1 VSGPAGEAA
10 GQFRLPYSDVELEN
24 LVLKLS
30 RPRSAVR
37 RLDSPELELVR
48 DFGGS
53 LFESLFSGRVRDVY
67 RSSLASAQ
75 KENCGLRISLALT
88 GTPEL
93 MPLPWEYLY
102 DDPAFL
108 SISTWTPVVRYLD
121 LPASRRPLLVQR
133 PLRILG
139 MVSSPS
145 DVVEL
150 DVGQERQK
158 LEEALAPLVAQGGV
172 QVRWL
177 EQATLKALQRE
188 LRRDEYHIFHYIGH
202 GGYDRATDDGM
213 LVLEDEDGRSRLV
226 SGPEL
231 ATLLADETS
240 LRLAVLNACEG
251 ARSSVSDPFSG
262 VASSLV
268 RREIP
273 AVIAMQLEITDRA
286 AITFASE
293 LYSALADGYAVDAAL
308 AEARKAI
315 YADRND
321 VEWATPVL
329 FMRVPDGRIF
339 DIAEP
344 LGVHQPIPEVVPKPP
359 IVDDEVK
366 PWPTTTKPPP
376 RDVPDPLPPVD
387 VPPEAVPARVMVL
400 LGAATAL
407 LALGLVY
414 PWDHHRG
421 GRSYF
426 HPYFGRLSNA
436 EGGAFTALS
445 PLALLVM
452 AAAACW
458 LARRGRLQLAAGLL
472 LGCGL
477 AAAAKYLGLLARIV
491 VPANGAEPVRVDS
504 AVVFAFVLFG
514 AFALVPAAVRLA
526 QLAHTPLVRRDG
538 RLNVAVA
545 VGAMLV
551 IVGCL
556 LPFNGG
562 GHDPAHYR
570 RAILP
575 DEGSQAI
582 EPLVLGIALVA
593 LVLVLRY
600 LPLALA
606 AGCLIALGI
615 DGVTLWIRYA
625 GIPVVEDQSKASAA
639 AGGFVGIAGGVV
651 ALVIGLR
658 LLRTAPEQPISSAA
672 AWTT

>member
-1 VSGPAGEAA
+1 
-10 GQFRLPYSDVELEN
+10 
-24 LVLKLS
+24 VLKLS

-37 RLDSPELELVR
+37 RVDSPELELVR
-48 DFGGS
+48 GFGGS
-53 LFESLFSGRVRDVY
+53 LFESLFAGRVRDVY

-177 EQATLKALQRE
+177 ERATLQALQRE

-202 GGYDRATDDGM
+202 GGYDRATDDGV
-213 LVLEDEDGRSRLV
+213 LVLEDEEGRSRLV

-315 YADRND
+315 YSDRND

-344 LGVHQPIPEVVPKPP
+344 LGVHAPIPDLGPKPP
-359 IVDDEVK
+359 IVDDEVEG
-366 PWPTTTKPPP
+366 WPTAQPPP
-376 RDVPDPLPPVD
+376 RDPPDLPPPIETPQPAT
-387 VPPEAVPARVMVL
+387 VPTRLFL
-400 LGAATAL
+400 LLSAGTAL
-407 LALGLVY
+407 LALGLLY
-414 PWDHHRG
+414 PWDNHRG
-421 GRSYF
+421 GRSYL
-426 HPYFGRLSNA
+426 HPYFGRLSNV

-445 PLALLVM
+445 PLALLVT

-458 LARRGRLQLAAGLL
+458 LARRSRLHLAAGLL

-477 AAAAKYLGLLARIV
+477 AASGKYLGLLARIV
-491 VPANGAEPVRVDS
+491 VPAKGAEPVRVDS
-504 AVVFAFVLFG
+504 AIVFAFVLVG
-514 AFALVPAAVRLA
+514 AFALVPAGVRLA
-526 QLAHTPLVRRDG
+526 QLAHTQLVRRDG
-538 RLNVAVA
+538 RLNVALA
-545 VGAMLV
+545 VGAVLV
-551 IVGCL
+551 VVGCL

-562 GHDPAHYR
+562 GDDPAHYR

-582 EPLVLGIALVA
+582 EPLVLGIALGA

-600 LPLALA
+600 LPPELA
-606 AGCLIALGI
+606 AGCLLALGI
-615 DGVTLWIRYA
+615 DVVTLWIRYA
-625 GIPVVEDQSKASAA
+625 GVPIVEDQSVASAA
-639 AGGFVGIAGGVV
+639 AGGFVGIAGGVIAV
-651 ALVIGLR
+651 VIGLR
-658 LLRTAPEQPISSAA
+658 LLRTAARQPITAA
-672 AWTT
+672 TALTT